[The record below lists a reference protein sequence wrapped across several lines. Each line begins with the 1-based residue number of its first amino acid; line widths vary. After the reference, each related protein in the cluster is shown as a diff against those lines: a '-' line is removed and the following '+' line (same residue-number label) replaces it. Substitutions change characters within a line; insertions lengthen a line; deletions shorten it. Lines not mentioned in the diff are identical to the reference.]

1 MSIWRTNKSNPGRFP
16 FRLFGFAL
24 GLSALLLL
32 ILAIVARSQTP
43 APEFINGQYVYKK
56 TTYEGLQPRTYSS
69 LQEEGQSAALYNS
82 YQRARFTKQN
92 YQWWGNFFASIAV
105 LGVVVIVIFA
115 IFKGRVPWWVLIVT
129 FVTAAAGAFGLAMSQ

>member
-32 ILAIVARSQTP
+32 ILAIIARSQTP
-43 APEFINGQYVYKK
+43 SSMTGS
-56 TTYEGLQPRTYSS
+56 EGEGSQPRAYSS

-115 IFKGRVPWWVLIVT
+115 IFKGRAPWWVLIVT
-129 FVTAAAGAFGLAMSQ
+129 FVTAAAGAFSLAMSQ